1 LDLAFGAFFR
11 RCKTGDKPGYPRFRA
26 RARFDSVRWP
36 DTSGWALKG
45 TRLYVQG
52 IGHISYRTSRR
63 GIRGTPKTLIV
74 KREGRRF
81 FAILQ
86 CELARPEPLAPT
98 GRDIGLDLGVRELV
112 ATSDGDL
119 IDNPRQFAASRNR
132 LAREQQALARK
143 VKRSGRRRVQVHRVA
158 AAQRKIA
165 NQRRDFAHQLS
176 RRLVND
182 FDLICHEDL
191 RITNMVRSASGTID
205 NPGTRAVMAAE
216 PRHTSQRCASCGHTE
231 AANRVEAKFRCQA
244 CGHADH
250 ADINAAINILRAG
263 LARRLEQREAEDKV
277 A

>member
-1 LDLAFGAFFR
+1 LG
-11 RCKTGDKPGYPRFRA
+11 GE
-26 RARFDSVRWP
+26 
-36 DTSGWALKG
+36 G

-119 IDNPRQFAASRNR
+119 IDNPRQFAAGRNR

-191 RITNMVRSASGTID
+191 RITNMVRSASGTIE
-205 NPGTRAVMAAE
+205 NPGTRVAQKSGLNRSIHDAGWAQLIAFITYKAEEAGRAVMAAE

-231 AANRVEAKFRCQA
+231 AANRVEAKFRCQSLWS
-244 CGHADH
+244 CRPRGHQRGH
-250 ADINAAINILRAG
+250 QHPAG
-263 LARRLEQREAEDKV
+263 RVGPAP
-277 A
+277 